1 MSIEIGTEGE
11 VISGARCG
19 LPDHIDGVPL
29 PRSVPMLRLP
39 RRYLSPL
46 PMFEL
51 REDGDGGGSVAA
63 RWPEP
68 FDDHRLAD
76 TAPAAPEAPGGVS

>member
-11 VISGARCG
+11 IIPGVRRG
-19 LPDHIDGVPL
+19 LPGHIDGVPVPWGVPTLTL
-29 PRSVPMLRLP
+29 PRWTSRMGE
-39 RRYLSPL
+39 PL

-51 REDGDGGGSVAA
+51 RGDGDGGNSVAA

-68 FDDHRLAD
+68 FDSHEL
-76 TAPAAPEAPGGVS
+76 

>member
-11 VISGARCG
+11 TTPGMRAG
-19 LPDHIDGVPL
+19 LPDHIDGVPV
-29 PRSVPMLRLP
+29 RDTVPCLTLP
-39 RRYLSPL
+39 RRYSMVPDPL

-51 REDGDGGGSVAA
+51 RQDDDAGSSVAA

-68 FDDHRLAD
+68 FATHRLAITEEKTD
-76 TAPAAPEAPGGVS
+76 G

>member
-11 VISGARCG
+11 TIPGVRCG
-19 LPDHIDGVPL
+19 LPDHIDGVPV
-29 PRSVPMLRLP
+29 PWSVPALTLP
-39 RRYLSPL
+39 RRYDRVVSPL

-51 REDGDGGGSVAA
+51 REDDDGGSSVPA

-68 FDDHRLAD
+68 LDCHRLD
-76 TAPAAPEAPGGVS
+76 APTEETDG